1 MLEINVVPDFHGK
14 RIMDIKFP
22 ARAIIGVI
30 IRRNNIIIPKGDT
43 VINTGDI
50 LIIFTTSENAVEIK
64 EFFKVK

>member
-1 MLEINVVPDFHGK
+1 MEL
-14 RIMDIKFP
+14 KFP

-43 VINTGDI
+43 VINTDDI
-50 LIIFTTSENAVEIK
+50 LIIFTTSENAAEIK